1 MQSPYAAIPEFSAP
15 GAAIG
20 LGWRLSRWGDR
31 TIIGHDGDTI
41 GQSAYLRIDPEAGM
55 AACLLTNSAESET
68 LYREVFGEVFGTM
81 PGVTLPAPPRPC
93 PAGAGGNA
101 DLERYAGRYE
111 RTSRRFNVSVR
122 DGQLRIVLT
131 VTGNLAALTDS
142 EPEEL
147 FLRPADS
154 SGTRFVLRSHD
165 DEPWVPLSFGQFGDG
180 TPYIYLSGRV
190 TPRVR

>member
-1 MQSPYAAIPEFSAP
+1 M
-15 GAAIG
+15 
-20 LGWRLSRWGDR
+20 
-31 TIIGHDGDTI
+31 
-41 GQSAYLRIDPEAGM
+41 
-55 AACLLTNSAESET
+55 
-68 LYREVFGEVFGTM
+68 
-81 PGVTLPAPPRPC
+81 
-93 PAGAGGNA
+93 
-101 DLERYAGRYE
+101 
-111 RTSRRFNVSVR
+111 SVR

-131 VTGNLAALTDS
+131 MTGNLAALTDS

-147 FLRPADS
+147 FLHPADS